1 MAGESEIAATVDRVI
16 DALTPLGF
24 EPVVADSS
32 GNEPCASLD
41 LGDGRWLDI
50 TAKVSEP

>member
-1 MAGESEIAATVDRVI
+1 MTGEPTDVIVDRVI
-16 DALTPLGF
+16 EALAPLGF
-24 EPVVADSS
+24 EPVVTDSS
-32 GNEPCASLD
+32 GNEPCASYP